1 MTAAARKLAEPLTL
15 ADPSRWY
22 IIATQSKQE
31 RTAVFHLRRLVN
43 EVYLPMRAFKI
54 VAPTKHSGSTPLF
67 PRYLFVRV
75 DPKMAEWWA
84 IRSAIGVKALISTG
98 DHPAALPPGFVE
110 AIKRHEVDGL
120 VSLRK
125 LTEKPEDGPDVK
137 VGDQV
142 RVDIGGEMFAAVIE
156 EKIDANR
163 VRLLLQVVGGQKP
176 MRVTA
181 RRAQLQS

>member
-1 MTAAARKLAEPLTL
+1 MTAAARTLAEPATL

-31 RTAVFHLRRLVN
+31 RSAAYHLRRLVN

-54 VAPTKHSGSTPLF
+54 VAPTKHSGSMPLF

-75 DPKMAEWWA
+75 DPKVAEWWA

-125 LTEKPEDGPDVK
+125 LQAKAEDGPEVK
-137 VGDQV
+137 VGDHV
-142 RVDIGGEMFAAVIE
+142 KIEVGEVLFAAVIE

-163 VRLLLQVVGGQKP
+163 VRLLLQGVGGSKP
-176 MRVTA
+176 MRVIA